1 MKSGLTVVAILLLIS
16 VGLGVYLKQ
25 RYGPELS
32 QTQDLVTALS
42 YWMEGHN
49 GDFPP
54 SEAAFLAA
62 PFIEL
67 LPDGGFRV
75 RPNPESSYR
84 RETHGIPIRDLAPF
98 QIAWGTDL
106 GAITID
112 ETGKARTTD
121 DKLIELV
128 RWPSSPPSGRG
139 FTAFLL
145 DIRNQIRARTS
156 QPIP

>member
-32 QTQDLVTALS
+32 QTQDLITALS
-42 YWMEGHN
+42 YWLEAHN

-54 SEAAFLAA
+54 SEADFLAS
-62 PFIEL
+62 PFINPL
-67 LPDGGFRV
+67 DDGGFTV
-75 RPNPESSYR
+75 RPMPGSNYR

-98 QIAWGTDL
+98 EIAWGTDL

-112 ETGKARTTD
+112 ETGKARTAD

-128 RWPSSPPSGRG
+128 RWPSSPPSGKG

-156 QPIP
+156 QPAP